1 MPPSVRDNY
10 LTAEVQTAP
19 PQKLH
24 LLLLEAA
31 LRSCERVRQHW
42 RANQDDLALEPLIH
56 AEEIVNELVCGLNR
70 QANEE
75 LARKLAAVYLFVF
88 RCLVDAGYRR
98 DEKKL
103 ADAIRVLEIER
114 ETWRQACNKLAV
126 HRTVDGPAAISP
138 PLGFPGPA
146 GQDAM
151 DSRLSSGFSLE
162 A

>member
-1 MPPSVRDNY
+1 MRTSVRDNY

-24 LLLLEAA
+24 LLLIEAA
-31 LRSCERVRQHW
+31 LRCCERVRQHW

-56 AEEIVNELVCGLNR
+56 AEEIVSELVCGLNR

-75 LARKLAAVYLFVF
+75 LARKLAALYLFVF
-88 RCLVDAGYRR
+88 RCLVDAGYRH
-98 DEKKL
+98 DERKL
-103 ADAIRVLEIER
+103 ADAVRILEIER
-114 ETWRQACNKLAV
+114 ETWRQACAKLAV
-126 HRTVDGPAAISP
+126 RRTLDGPAAISP

-146 GQDAM
+146 GQDPT
-151 DSRLSSGFSLE
+151 DSLSSSGFSLE